1 MELEYRLV
9 YFATA
14 YLNAAMGLSMFFH
27 RTRTAVV
34 QAYLVFVVAITGW
47 IVTLFLFYS
56 LTDAS
61 HVLLYG
67 RLNFVFSQ
75 LIMFFM
81 FVFIYL
87 FPRKVVILPKRIW
100 AAVVVWTVIV
110 IYLSGVTD
118 FVDRNEIIQG
128 TNRITEFGPLF
139 WMHFVHIIF
148 FFLASLAILAHKL
161 SILRGKEAL
170 QVRSLAIGWGI
181 SALLAIITNLV
192 LPFLVGNYDFQHLGP
207 AATLFLVIA
216 TAYAIARHEM
226 LDVKMVATEQFT
238 ICILFIS
245 YINIAIASSAF
256 QIIMAIMA
264 LAVGLIIAVALIDS
278 VRKAHKRSLELVRL
292 SESLATANKKLEKRD
307 EMRNEFISIASHQL
321 RTPVSVMKG
330 YLSLMLDGNYGRVPK
345 KIQEKIRQMYEMNE
359 RLVLLINNMLNM
371 TRIEK
376 NKIEFGFKELKID
389 QVATAVVE
397 EMSYKAEM
405 KGLELR
411 LKRYAGKMPT
421 VYSDEE
427 KIREIL
433 VNLIDNAVKYTQ
445 EGFIEVSFD
454 VDHPGRRVIVFVRDT
469 GLGLTQ
475 KDAAGMFRK
484 FHRVNNPNVP
494 KENGSGLGLF
504 IAARF
509 LDGMGGKIWIE
520 KTEPDGGSIF
530 AFNVPFTPPDTLTDE
545 AAKSA

>member
-1 MELEYRLV
+1 MELEYRLI

-34 QAYLVFVVAITGW
+34 QTYLAFVVAITGW

-56 LTDAS
+56 LTDAM

-75 LIMFFM
+75 LLLFFM

-87 FPRKVVILPKRIW
+87 FPRKVVVLSKYVW
-100 AAVVVWTVIV
+100 AAMIVWTVIV
-110 IYLSGVTD
+110 TCLSGLTD
-118 FVDRNEIIQG
+118 LVDRNEIIQG
-128 TNRITEFGPLF
+128 ADRITEFGPLF

-148 FFLASLAILAHKL
+148 FFLASLVILVKKL

-192 LPFLVGNYDFQHLGP
+192 LPFLVGNYDFQHIGP
-207 AATLFLVIA
+207 AATIFLVLA

-245 YINIAIASSAF
+245 FINIAIASSTF
-256 QIIMAIMA
+256 QVVMAIMA
-264 LAVGLIIAVALIDS
+264 LVVGLIIGIALIDS
-278 VRKAHKRSLELVRL
+278 VRKAHIRSLELIRL
-292 SESLATANKKLEKRD
+292 SRSLAAANKKLEKRD
-307 EMRNEFISIASHQL
+307 QMRSEFISIASHQL

-330 YLSLMLDGNYGRVPK
+330 YLSLMLDGNYGRVSK
-345 KIQEKIRQMYEMNE
+345 KIQDKIRQMYEMNE

-376 NKIEFGFKELKID
+376 NKIDFGFKELRID
-389 QVATAVVE
+389 EVAAAVVV
-397 EMSYKAEM
+397 EMSYKAEQR
-405 KGLELR
+405 GLELR
-411 LKRYAGKMPT
+411 LKSYAGKMPT

-433 VNLIDNAVKYTQ
+433 INLIDNAIKYTQ
-445 EGFIEVSFD
+445 KGFIEISFD
-454 VDHPGRRVIVFVRDT
+454 VDHPGRRVIVFVRDS

-475 KDAAGMFRK
+475 EDAAGMFRE

-494 KENGSGLGLF
+494 KENGAGLGLF

-520 KTEPDGGSIF
+520 KTEPGAGSTF
-530 AFNVPFTPPDTLTDE
+530 AFHVPFAPPDAQPDATVKLE
-545 AAKSA
+545 

>member
-1 MELEYRLV
+1 MELEYRLI

-34 QAYLVFVVAITGW
+34 QAYLAFVVAITGW

-56 LTDAS
+56 LTDATY
-61 HVLLYG
+61 VLLYG

-75 LIMFFM
+75 LLLFFM

-87 FPRKVVILPKRIW
+87 FPRKVMILSKHTW
-100 AAVVVWTVIV
+100 AAMIVWTAVV
-110 IYLSGVTD
+110 TCLSGLTD
-118 FVDRNEIIQG
+118 FVDSNEIVLG
-128 TNRITEFGPLF
+128 ADRITEFGPLF

-148 FFLASLAILAHKL
+148 FFLASLALLVQKLA
-161 SILRGKEAL
+161 ILREKEAL

-192 LPFLVGNYDFQHLGP
+192 LPFLVGNYDFQHIGP
-207 AATLFLVIA
+207 AATLFLVLA

-245 YINIAIASSAF
+245 FINIAIASSTF
-256 QIIMAIMA
+256 QVIMAIMSLVA
-264 LAVGLIIAVALIDS
+264 GLIIGIALIDS
-278 VRKAHKRSLELVRL
+278 VRKAHKRSLELVQL
-292 SESLATANKKLEKRD
+292 SRSLTAANNKLEKRD
-307 EMRNEFISIASHQL
+307 QMRSEFISIASHQL

-330 YLSLMLDGNYGRVPK
+330 YLSLMLDGNYGRVSQ
-345 KIQEKIRQMYEMNE
+345 KIQDKIRQMYEMNE

-376 NKIEFGFKELKID
+376 NKIEFGSKELRID
-389 QVATAVVE
+389 EVAAAVVE
-397 EMSYKAEM
+397 EMSYKAE
-405 KGLELR
+405 KRGLELR
-411 LKRYAGKMPT
+411 LASYAGKMPI

-433 VNLIDNAVKYTQ
+433 INLIDNAIKYTQ
-445 EGFIEVSFD
+445 KGFIEISFD

-475 KDAAGMFRK
+475 EDAAGMFRK

-494 KENGSGLGLF
+494 KESGAGLGLF

-520 KTEPDGGSIF
+520 KTEPGAGSTF
-530 AFNVPFTPPDTLTDE
+530 AFHVPFRPPE
-545 AAKSA
+545 AQPDATAKSA